1 LFDVGEGTMSSWKRA
16 PVGINTIQ
24 RSRITN
30 ENGPFVSVILRGG
43 LGNRCFQILCGLGY
57 AERHGKRFVLS
68 ETHILSNAH
77 TKKDMTQ
84 NILFALFPS
93 VKIYRGPVNWTVM
106 KEPEFGE
113 DCVLKHIN
121 GSVLLDGYFQN
132 EAYFPTDARAKFIV
146 PKPEKTVFD
155 VSGLD
160 FSKICFVH
168 FRYGDYL
175 ASDYAFDMTKYYK
188 DCVDSCGKDVRFLVF
203 SDQPHLINL
212 EKHGLDPG
220 RSVIV
225 PNTVGPWET
234 LYLMSLCSEAICPN
248 STFSWFGAFAMR
260 GLGQVF
266 MPNKWHK
273 VLDYVP
279 LASWAK
285 FMPID

>member
-1 LFDVGEGTMSSWKRA
+1 MSSWKRISAAASAA
-16 PVGINTIQ
+16 PTVP
-24 RSRITN
+24 RARITSGD
-30 ENGPFVSVILRGG
+30 GPFVSVILRGG

-68 ETHILSNAH
+68 EAHILSNAH
-77 TKKDMTQ
+77 TKKDTTQ
-84 NILFALFPS
+84 NILFALFPN
-93 VKIYRGPVNWTVM
+93 VKVYKGPAINWTVL

-113 DCVLKHIN
+113 ECVLKNIG

-132 EAYFPTDARAKFIV
+132 EAYFPTGARDKFIV

-155 VSGLD
+155 ISGLD

-175 ASDYAFDMTKYYK
+175 SSDYAFDMTKYYK
-188 DCVDSCGKDVRFLVF
+188 DCVGLAGDVRFLVF

-212 EKHGLDPG
+212 EKHGLEPG
-220 RSVIV
+220 RSLIV

-234 LYLMSLCSEAICPN
+234 LYLMSLCSGAICPN

-260 GLGQVF
+260 GSGQVF

-279 LASWAK
+279 IASWAK